1 MTTRT
6 HIKTDMASLPSSF
19 LLLVMV
25 AGVLNM
31 DLFAGDGISGYKGH
45 NVRVLVELVLKENDF
60 LQSPVLSISRN
71 ITGSDVV
78 EDPIL
83 LSHFQA
89 TCFGATFFITQNI
102 GHVNTRPLYCS
113 GNYTRSSNIP
123 HQNSDEDEA
132 FILSP
137 DVA

>member
-31 DLFAGDGISGYKGH
+31 DLFAGDGIPGYKGY

-60 LQSPVLSISRN
+60 LPSPVLSISRN

-78 EDPIL
+78 EDRIL
-83 LSHFQA
+83 LSHFQE
-89 TCFGATFFITQNI
+89 TCFGATFFVTQNI
-102 GHVNTRPLYCS
+102 GHVNTRPLYRS
-113 GNYTRSSNIP
+113 GNNTRSSNIP